1 MMARTLITRPNVE
14 KLMRNTDLDL
24 SAGTQVDKDKI
35 VDELIKD
42 IKLSGGRENLYE
54 LSYRNS
60 SPELSRKVVQSVV
73 TMFVESGLGGRR
85 RDAED
90 ARKFIDEQI
99 RAYEQKLQEAE
110 NKVKEFKIRN
120 LNLVGDSG
128 QGYVARVGAV
138 NEELNRS
145 RLELRAA
152 EEARDALKRELAG
165 EEPILLPEAPAAA
178 GSGVSPELE
187 ARIAQLN
194 QQLDELTRRYTEQ
207 HPDVVML
214 RRQIAQ
220 IEEQKSERLE
230 ARRKA
235 AAAQG
240 SRVSPSTNPVFQQIK
255 ISLAE
260 SEANIASLRGRVSEL
275 EGRMGTLRA
284 SAARAPQL
292 EAEHTQLTRDYEV
305 LKRNYEQLVV
315 RRETATISEGVDAG
329 ARFADFRVIDPPRVS
344 PRPVF
349 PNRIA
354 LIPMVLLVAIGAG
367 LLVTFAVSQ
376 VFPTVQSVRM
386 LRNLSVRPVLGSIS
400 LQIDDSRQARER
412 RLNVLFGGAVG
423 MLMLINLG
431 WALLTALRTVT

>member
-1 MMARTLITRPNVE
+1 MQEITHQALVIARAMWHRRWTGLAVAWLVAIIGSIVLLRIPDRYEASAKIYVDTQTVLRPLMSGLAVQPDTTQVVTMMARTLITRPNVE

-60 SPELSRKVVQSVV
+60 
-73 TMFVESGLGGRR
+73 
-85 RDAED
+85 
-90 ARKFIDEQI
+90 
-99 RAYEQKLQEAE
+99 
-110 NKVKEFKIRN
+110 
-120 LNLVGDSG
+120 
-128 QGYVARVGAV
+128 
-138 NEELNRS
+138 
-145 RLELRAA
+145 
-152 EEARDALKRELAG
+152 
-165 EEPILLPEAPAAA
+165 
-178 GSGVSPELE
+178 SPELE